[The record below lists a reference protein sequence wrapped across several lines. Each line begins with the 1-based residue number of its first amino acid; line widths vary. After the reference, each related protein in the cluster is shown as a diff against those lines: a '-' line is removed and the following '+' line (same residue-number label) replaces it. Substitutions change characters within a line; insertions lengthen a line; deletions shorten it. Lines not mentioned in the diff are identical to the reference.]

1 MFEALRCIF
10 VPYRPRAIEDRL
22 LGLPA
27 EEPALD
33 DFGSKLT
40 LATMSTHF
48 AEVRPSP
55 PPSPRKSDARAE
67 RGSYPGLSREAQIG
81 LFCQSECFKVFLEV
95 LSRTPHPDVSLIHC
109 SVLEPIVGRF

>member
-27 EEPALD
+27 EEPALN

-40 LATMSTHF
+40 LARMSTHF
-48 AEVRPSP
+48 AEGFAHHLHP
-55 PPSPRKSDARAE
+55 PPRKSGESELPGSQPGSPNWPVLPIGRLLDALLRI
-67 RGSYPGLSREAQIG
+67 GSR
-81 LFCQSECFKVFLEV
+81 
-95 LSRTPHPDVSLIHC
+95 SLTVVTAADGASISPPMHN
-109 SVLEPIVGRF
+109 

>member
-40 LATMSTHF
+40 LARMSTHF
-48 AEVRPSP
+48 AEGFAHHLHP
-55 PPSPRKSDARAE
+55 PPIVDGRDR
-67 RGSYPGLSREAQIG
+67 RGRGFDLACQCTIDGKQAVSRSFRELWGWPCA
-81 LFCQSECFKVFLEV
+81 
-95 LSRTPHPDVSLIHC
+95 
-109 SVLEPIVGRF
+109 

>member
-27 EEPALD
+27 EEPALH

-40 LATMSTHF
+40 LARMSTHF
-48 AEVRPSP
+48 AEGFAHQLHP
-55 PPSPRKSDARAE
+55 PPQERRKSRE
-67 RGSYPGLSREAQIG
+67 RELPRSQPGKRKLACSANRNTSRY
-81 LFCQSECFKVFLEV
+81 FLKS
-95 LSRTPHPDVSLIHC
+95 SRRLHIPTSH
-109 SVLEPIVGRF
+109 

>member
-40 LATMSTHF
+40 LARMSTHF
-48 AEVRPSP
+48 AEGFAHHLHP
-55 PPSPRKSDARAE
+55 PPARAE

-81 LFCQSECFKVFLEV
+81 LFCQS
-95 LSRTPHPDVSLIHC
+95 DVSLMHC
-109 SVLEPIVGRF
+109 SVSGADR

>member
-10 VPYRPRAIEDRL
+10 VPYRPGAIEDRL

-40 LATMSTHF
+40 LARMSTHF
-48 AEVRPSP
+48 AEGFAHHLHP
-55 PPSPRKSDARAE
+55 PPARAE
-67 RGSYPGLSREAQIG
+67 RGCYPLAADGASI
-81 LFCQSECFKVFLEV
+81 
-95 LSRTPHPDVSLIHC
+95 SLPMHN
-109 SVLEPIVGRF
+109 

>member
-40 LATMSTHF
+40 LARMSTHF
-48 AEVRPSP
+48 AEGFAHHLHP
-55 PPSPRKSDARAE
+55 PPARATQE
-67 RGSYPGLSREAQIG
+67 RREGVTPGLSRERKLA
-81 LFCQSECFKVFLEV
+81 CSAN
-95 LSRTPHPDVSLIHC
+95 RTSP
-109 SVLEPIVGRF
+109 

>member
-10 VPYRPRAIEDRL
+10 VPSRPRAIEDRL

-48 AEVRPSP
+48 AEGFAHHLHPLP
-55 PPSPRKSDARAE
+55 ARATQARRE
-67 RGSYPGLSREAQIG
+67 GVTRVSAGKRKLACPANRNASRYFLKSSRGLHILTSP
-81 LFCQSECFKVFLEV
+81 
-95 LSRTPHPDVSLIHC
+95 
-109 SVLEPIVGRF
+109 